1 MQVYL
6 APRPREKG
14 VVTVSDLSDRWS
26 DQAKVEIRGAD
37 TAQYSQDAQDISGR
51 VSKFLAGCPR
61 YRGSSVT
68 GPAFAE
74 TINRLLEE
82 KLILAI
88 RGGPGRESEA
98 AYRLNPEKLGQLRN
112 ELIWHWKNWVV
123 LAVALV
129 AGVAAFLVAMASIGK

>member
-1 MQVYL
+1 VPTRRNILRTLRIFQVEYPNSWL
-6 APRPREKG
+6 
-14 VVTVSDLSDRWS
+14 
-26 DQAKVEIRGAD
+26 GAR
-37 TAQYSQDAQDISGR
+37 DIG
-51 VSKFLAGCPR
+51 
-61 YRGSSVT
+61 GSSVT

-123 LAVALV
+123 LAVALSRALPHFSSPWPQSAV
-129 AGVAAFLVAMASIGK
+129 IGKW

>member
-1 MQVYL
+1 MPTRRNILRTLRIFQVEYPNSWL
-6 APRPREKG
+6 
-14 VVTVSDLSDRWS
+14 
-26 DQAKVEIRGAD
+26 GAR
-37 TAQYSQDAQDISGR
+37 DIG
-51 VSKFLAGCPR
+51 
-61 YRGSSVT
+61 GSSVT

-98 AYRLNPEKLGQLRN
+98 AYRLNPEKLGQVRN

-129 AGVAAFLVAMASIGK
+129 AGVAAFLVTMASIGSDREW